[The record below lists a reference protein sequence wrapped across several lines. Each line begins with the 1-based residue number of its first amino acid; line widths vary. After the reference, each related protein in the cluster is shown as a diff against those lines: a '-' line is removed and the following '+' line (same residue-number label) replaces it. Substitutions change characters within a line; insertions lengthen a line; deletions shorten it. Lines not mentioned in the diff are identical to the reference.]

1 MSRNGL
7 QLTRPPVVKSEMLIR
22 RPVGEV
28 FQAFVDPAITTKFWF
43 TKSGGKLE
51 PGADVQWEWEMYNV
65 STRVS
70 VKEVEEN
77 SRILVEWNPDS
88 PTEIE
93 WRFFPGKNDT
103 TFVRITETGLNGNG
117 DEIVAHAIDSVAGF
131 TMVLAALK
139 ALLEHNIV
147 LTLVADAHPEGFDS

>member
-1 MSRNGL
+1 MSTNSL
-7 QLTRPPVVKSEMLIR
+7 QLTRIPVVKSEMLIR
-22 RPVGEV
+22 RPVSEV

-43 TKSGGKLE
+43 TKSSGKLE

-88 PTEIE
+88 PTEVE
-93 WRFFPGKNDT
+93 WRFFPKENDT
-103 TFVRITETGLNGNG
+103 TFVSITETGFKGNG
-117 DEIVAHAIDSVAGF
+117 DEIVEHAIGSMGGF
-131 TMVLAALK
+131 TMVLCACK

-147 LTLVADAHPEGFDS
+147 LTVVADAHPA

>member
-1 MSRNGL
+1 MSMDSL
-7 QLTRPPVVKSEMLIR
+7 QLTSLPVVKSQMLIR
-22 RPVGEV
+22 SPVGEV

-43 TKSGGKLE
+43 TKSSGKLE
-51 PGADVQWEWEMYNV
+51 PGVNVQWEWEMYNV
-65 STRVS
+65 STGVS

-93 WRFFPGKNDT
+93 WRFFPGENGT
-103 TFVRITETGLNGNG
+103 TLVRITVAGFKGNG
-117 DEIVAHAIDSVAGF
+117 DDIVAHAIDSMGGF

-147 LTLVADAHPEGFDS
+147 LTLVADHHPEGFDS